1 MPPRVP
7 HLTFPVR
14 VDVTGRLAT
23 VQQDTPADIISCL
36 EVAALYKPGD
46 LEADPDFGLPDQ
58 TFAQGG
64 PDAGDIADVLE
75 RAEPR
80 ARILVGVD
88 RDRFD
93 ALVHRV
99 TVTV

>member
-1 MPPRVP
+1 MAPRVP

-14 VDVTGRLAT
+14 LDATGRLAT
-23 VQQDTPADIISCL
+23 AEQDTPTDIVSCL
-36 EVAALYKPGD
+36 EVAALYRPGD
-46 LEADPDFGLPDQ
+46 LEADSDFGVADQ
-58 TFAQGG
+58 TFTQGG
-64 PDAGDIADVLE
+64 PGAGDIADALE